1 MLVFPLKT
9 LCSGKGLGWFLP
21 VGEQQAAGRMD
32 GWPPASFLGTA
43 PLLLLFF
50 WQGNTPCMSD
60 GNWYPGIEV
69 ACTRDG
75 GDWYPGMDVSGSGTM
90 DIGVQGWKWPVQGGG
105 GEWHPE
111 VEVASAMD
119 AGDCQEWGWPVPGM
133 VEISTQGWMYQDQ
146 GW

>member
-9 LCSGKGLGWFLP
+9 LRSGKGLGWFLP

-60 GNWYPGIEV
+60 GNWS
-69 ACTRDG
+69 RDG
-75 GDWYPGMDVSGSGTM
+75 GGLY
-90 DIGVQGWKWPVQGGG
+90 QGWWRLVPRDGCIRVRDDGHWCPG
-105 GEWHPE
+105 
-111 VEVASAMD
+111 VEVAST
-119 AGDCQEWGWPVPGM
+119 GRWW
-133 VEISTQGWMYQDQ
+133 
-146 GW
+146 